1 MKAGNKVKITA
12 LLLSA
17 FVIAGSSSG
26 LGINKED
33 KQGVIKS
40 YNVLADTNKTPSNG
54 SNAIATA
61 VNTNTASVVSANTL
75 AAGVTEDRPQFIEN
89 PNGVIEGHKLIAQN
103 GKREMYF
110 KEDTLSIIMRDKKT
124 GAVMYSTV
132 SAPDASSN
140 EEWRN
145 FVQSGIVMEYLQNS
159 NIVIYRA
166 DMIKNNPKK
175 TVTVRNDGFDAKV
188 EFTNLDISFELKVT
202 LTEDGFTAEIP
213 NDKII
218 DGGDKFKAAG
228 FYVYPFLG
236 YTKLAERQGYMFIPD
251 GSGALIK
258 LEDNKGKFKQPF
270 SGMIYGSNLGIDDP
284 YVLSLYNGMK
294 LVKDPEKILAPVYGM
309 VHTDSKYGYLA
320 IVEQGDY
327 SSKIEAY
334 PNGAVTPYNWISA
347 KFIYRQVYNELTSR
361 SSGTRPVRQKDRNNF
376 DIKVRY
382 KFVSGSE
389 ANYTGLA
396 HQYRDYITE
405 NGIVNKQDNDFKIRV
420 DFLGA
425 EKENGLLFKKSVPM
439 TTTENISE
447 IVDILQN
454 DGTKD
459 ILSIYKGW
467 QKGGVYG
474 GLPSNGFTVEKSIGG
489 AKGLS
494 SLLEEMK
501 GKGVNFYL
509 NTDGLRTNPS
519 EKRVYDIVR
528 KFNKRD
534 YEEEIY
540 GKVYRI
546 LYYLKPEK
554 SKELMAKTEKSYLR
568 NNVENVM
575 LSGIT
580 NILFS
585 YADSTVEKDRVS
597 TKNVYE
603 NIVSDYDKS
612 FNLALEQPF
621 SYLWKYTNSIIDMPV
636 ESSSYVFNDED
647 VPFFAIALKGIIP
660 MYAKYTNFQA
670 NQREFFLKLVEQGVY
685 PSFINTYEDPSKL
698 INTNSS
704 NIYSSKFD
712 RYRDTINEYY
722 QELKA
727 VNDKIKD
734 AAIVSH
740 TRGNKLTKV
749 EYDNGVKVYINYSE
763 NSVTD
768 GGITVEARSYKVD
781 DAK

>member
-1 MKAGNKVKITA
+1 MKITA

-26 LGINKED
+26 FGKDNED
-33 KQGVIKS
+33 KLESVKS
-40 YNVLADTNKTPSNG
+40 YNVLADTNTTSNENNTDTKTTG
-54 SNAIATA
+54 AQNAAK
-61 VNTNTASVVSANTL
+61 
-75 AAGVTEDRPQFIEN
+75 AGAKEDRPKFIEN

-103 GKREMYF
+103 DKQEMYF
-110 KEDTLSIIMRDKKT
+110 KEDTLSIIMREKKT

-145 FVQSGIVMEYLQNS
+145 FVQSGVVMEYLQGT
-159 NIVIYRA
+159 NIVVYRA
-166 DMIKNNPKK
+166 DLIKNKPKK
-175 TVTVRNDGFDAKV
+175 TVTVRNDGFSAKV
-188 EFTNLDISFELKVT
+188 EFTNLKISYELNVT
-202 LTEDGFTAEIP
+202 LTDDGFTAEIP
-213 NDKII
+213 NDKIVES
-218 DGGDKFKAAG
+218 GDKFKAAG
-228 FYVYPFLG
+228 FYVYPFMG
-236 YTKLAERQGYMFIPD
+236 YTKLGERQGYMFIPD
-251 GSGALIK
+251 GSGALIN

-270 SGMIYGSNLGIDDP
+270 SGMIYGSNIGIDDP

-294 LVKDPEKILAPVYGM
+294 LVKDPEKILAPVFGM
-309 VHTDSKYGYLA
+309 VHTDSKFGYLG
-320 IVEQGDY
+320 IVEEGDY

-334 PNGAVTPYNWISA
+334 PSGAVTPYNWISS
-347 KFIYRQVYNELTSR
+347 KFIYRQFYNQPTSKN
-361 SSGTRPVRQKDRNNF
+361 SGTMVVRQKERNNF
-376 DIKVRY
+376 NIKVRY
-382 KFVSGSE
+382 KFVSEEE

-396 HQYRDYITE
+396 HQYRNYILDNSIVKKE
-405 NGIVNKQDNDFKIRV
+405 NNDFKVRV

-425 EKENGLLFKKSVPM
+425 DKENGLFSKKSVPM

-447 IVDILQN
+447 ITSALQN

-467 QKGGVYG
+467 QKGGIYG
-474 GLPSNGFTVEKSIGG
+474 GLPSDGFSVEKSIGG

-494 SLLEEMK
+494 ALLTEMK
-501 GKGVNFYL
+501 EKGISFYL
-509 NTDGLRTNPS
+509 NDDALRTNPEES
-519 EKRVYDIVR
+519 RSYDIVR

-540 GKVYRI
+540 GKVYKI
-546 LYYLKPEK
+546 FNFLMPEK
-554 SKELMAKTEKSYLR
+554 SKEVMKDSEESYMK
-568 NNVENVM
+568 NNVENIM

-585 YADSTVEKDRVS
+585 YADGSVEKDRIS
-597 TKNVYE
+597 TKTAYE
-603 NIVSDYDKS
+603 SIVSDYDKS

-621 SYLWKYTNSIIDMPV
+621 SYLWKYTNAIIDMPV
-636 ESSSYVFNDED
+636 ESSSYVFTDED
-647 VPFFAIALKGIIP
+647 VPFFAIALKGIVP
-660 MYAKYTNFQA
+660 MYSKYINFQA
-670 NQREFFLKLVEQGVY
+670 NQKEFFLKLVEQGVY
-685 PSFINTYEDPSKL
+685 PSFLNTYEDPSEL

-712 RYRDTINEYY
+712 RYRDMINTYY
-722 QELKA
+722 SELKA

-740 TRGNKLTKV
+740 TRSNGLTKV
-749 EYDNGVKVYINYSE
+749 VYNNGVTIYINYNE
-763 NSVTD
+763 ETVTD